1 MKIVHRY
8 ILSNFL
14 KKFIP
19 SFIIIFFI
27 LVIQLFWLYFDELA
41 GKGLGG
47 LTILKFLMYLS
58 PSIILNDIPLAILL
72 GGIMSFGSLS
82 EKSEFTAMK
91 SMGISLVTMM
101 KSLSVFIVILAIG
114 SFIFANTAL
123 PYGNYKFSNLRRN
136 IHKKMPSIA
145 ISEGV
150 FNDFK
155 PAGINIYVKE
165 KYGENNNKLKEVVIH
180 QKVNGI
186 PDKVIIAKRGLFLS
200 DPKNQLIQLILYDG
214 AFYEDL
220 TRQQK
225 NVNDRKKHPA
235 MKSAFKEHIINIDV
249 SAINKVDLSK
259 ETISSAYSML
269 NVMDLKKQID
279 TIAQKTLRRRKGF
292 STEILKR
299 LNVQNID
306 LHNKQVKSNSFATSL
321 NDNPKITTLIK
332 EHNTNLQNLY
342 TRAVTKTDGLLM
354 LAKRKQKYFENQ
366 QLKANKYIHSLNE
379 KFTYPLA
386 VLIMFLVGVPLGA
399 IIRKGGFGIS
409 VVFGIVIFVTY
420 YILSMLGKNA
430 AEEGAIPPYLGAWL
444 STAVLLPLGLYL
456 SYKAHNDGELNTI
469 SNIFN
474 YFKNLFLKLN
484 KTKSARASI

>member
-1 MKIVHRY
+1 M
-8 ILSNFL
+8 
-14 KKFIP
+14 
-19 SFIIIFFI
+19 
-27 LVIQLFWLYFDELA
+27 IQLFWLYFDELA

-58 PSIILNDIPLAILL
+58 PSVILNDIPLAILL

-101 KSLSVFIVILAIG
+101 KTLSVFVIILAIG

-123 PYGNYKFSNLRRN
+123 PYGNFKFSNLRRN

-269 NVMDLKKQID
+269 NVIDLKKQID
-279 TIAQKTLRRRKGF
+279 TIAQKTLRRKKDF
-292 STEILKR
+292 SSEILKR

-306 LHNKQVKSNSFATSL
+306 NQHNNDKLDHTFDTSL
-321 NDNPKITTLIK
+321 SNNNKPTIK
-332 EHNTNLQNLY
+332 KAFKTNLHDIY
-342 TRAVTKTDGLLM
+342 TRAVTKADGLLM

-366 QLKANKYIHSLNE
+366 QLKSNKYIHSLNE

-409 VVFGIVIFVTY
+409 IVFGIVIFVTY

-444 STAVLLPLGLYL
+444 STIVLLPLGLYL
-456 SYKAHNDGELNTI
+456 SYKAHTDGEFSAIN
-469 SNIFN
+469 
-474 YFKNLFLKLN
+474 NLFTHIKNWLLKFK
-484 KTKSARASI
+484 KTRPIHSSL